1 MVDVHNASEVAWSI
15 LGLVSSLKTQYGKG
29 TLSKVLKGSKS
40 KYVARVA
47 SEAKEAYGCL
57 GVFSEEQVES
67 FLQQLMDADYLQVLQ
82 VGTAFEVNVLGLTD
96 KGRQV
101 LDQHL
106 PIDMAVPRVY
116 TAEFKSGGEV
126 PILDKEVLDE
136 YYKVKLELSKL
147 LKREEELKEQ
157 IKKAMTDNQLS
168 NIHTDNMDL
177 FCKRVERVLYPKDK
191 VEGLVPEYPL
201 EKIRT
206 VKEAIVLV
214 TKLKP
219 KEESHL

>member
-1 MVDVHNASEVAWSI
+1 
-15 LGLVSSLKTQYGKG
+15 
-29 TLSKVLKGSKS
+29 
-40 KYVARVA
+40 
-47 SEAKEAYGCL
+47 
-57 GVFSEEQVES
+57 
-67 FLQQLMDADYLQVLQ
+67 
-82 VGTAFEVNVLGLTD
+82 
-96 KGRQV
+96 
-101 LDQHL
+101 
-106 PIDMAVPRVY
+106 
-116 TAEFKSGGEV
+116 
-126 PILDKEVLDE
+126 VLDE

-191 VEGLVPEYPL
+191 VEELVPEELL